1 MIVLRRMVNRLST
14 IPSAFDGLR
23 WILEGGY
30 TGHAMVLQQEL
41 SPLPSTILDVGCGT
55 GALAGYFPSESY
67 LGIDCSQTYVSAAQ
81 KKHSQHRFA
90 VADATLLPL
99 SDCSFDGV
107 VICGVLHHLNNETT
121 QKVLAEVARVLRP
134 GGRFVVWEDI
144 PARRSWNLVG
154 HLIHA
159 LDVGQFIR
167 YPQEYRSL
175 LEQRFVVETERL
187 MQSGAM
193 DYVVFSCVSK

>member
-1 MIVLRRMVNRLST
+1 MIMLRRLVSWLST

-23 WILEGGY
+23 WVLEGGY
-30 TGHAMVLQQEL
+30 HGYATVLQNEL

-55 GALAGYFPSESY
+55 GALAGFFPAKSY
-67 LGIDCSQTYVSAAQ
+67 LGIDCSPTYVCAAG

-90 VADATLLPL
+90 VADATQLPL
-99 SDCSFDGV
+99 SDRSFDGV
-107 VICGVLHHLNNETT
+107 VISGVLHHLSNETAR
-121 QKVLAEVARVLRP
+121 KVLEEVARVLRP

-144 PARRSWNLVG
+144 PTRRAWNLVG

-159 LDVGQFIR
+159 LDVGEFIR
-167 YPQEYRSL
+167 PPQEYRGL

-187 MQSGAM
+187 MRSGAM
-193 DYVVFSCVSK
+193 DYVVFSCAAK